1 MDELIFQRIGK
12 SRQEIFDLMNILKA
26 FWYSTGMK
34 TLLRI
39 AISMVLTYGLLNLAA
54 HL

>member
-1 MDELIFQRIGK
+1 
-12 SRQEIFDLMNILKA
+12 
-26 FWYSTGMK
+26 MK